1 VEQCKKV
8 PPIKGQDTSHA
19 QHQGCGGGWR
29 HMVMMMVCCLA
40 PLGLVLLLKQSGYEG
55 SANYLVLLMCPLMHF
70 FMMRGMGKKSADAS
84 IEKQS
89 G

>member
-1 VEQCKKV
+1 MDQYKQVQQS
-8 PPIKGQDTSHA
+8 KGQDTNHE
-19 QHQGCGGGWR
+19 QHQGCGSGWK

-70 FMMRGMGKKSADAS
+70 LMMRSMGKKAED
-84 IEKQS
+84 EKQPS
-89 G
+89 

>member
-1 VEQCKKV
+1 MDQYKQVSQ
-8 PPIKGQDTSHA
+8 IKGQETSHA
-19 QHQGCGGGWR
+19 QHQGCGGGWK

-70 FMMRGMGKKSADAS
+70 FMMRSMGKKAED
-84 IEKQS
+84 EKQS
-89 G
+89 S

>member
-1 VEQCKKV
+1 MDQYKPLTKTKE
-8 PPIKGQDTSHA
+8 QDTSQT
-19 QHQGCGGGWR
+19 QHQGCGGGWK

-70 FMMRGMGKKSADAS
+70 FMMKSMGKKTEV
-84 IEKQS
+84 EKQPS
-89 G
+89 E